1 MDVVDCQQDLV
12 YNVCC
17 VFFSELD
24 IVLFHFVK
32 DFKQIPGF
40 YQFKNNVD
48 VALVFTEVMNPDYV
62 RMIKILKCF
71 QFLPH

>member
-24 IVLFHFVK
+24 IVLLHFVK
-32 DFKQIPGF
+32 DFKQISVF

-48 VALVFTEVMNPDYV
+48 VALVFTEVKDPNNV
-62 RMIKILKCF
+62 RMI
-71 QFLPH
+71 